1 MTWNIASAKQ
11 QFSEVVRL
19 TAEEPQAIYNR
30 DKPVAVI
37 ISAQDFEDFQR
48 WRAERDRPSL
58 AQQFDE
64 IRALLAA
71 EALML
76 CLRAVTKPGDVVAVE
91 TPTYFGILHVL
102 EALSLRALEIPT
114 DSQHGLRLDVFERVL
129 KTQPVHA
136 CIALP
141 ACSNPLGAAM
151 PDDTKQRLVALLKLT

>member
-48 WRAERDRPSL
+48 WRSERDRPSL

-71 EALML
+71 EGLDGIELPPRTTRPNPMDE
-76 CLRAVTKPGDVVAVE
+76 PGYWD
-91 TPTYFGILHVL
+91 
-102 EALSLRALEIPT
+102 
-114 DSQHGLRLDVFERVL
+114 
-129 KTQPVHA
+129 
-136 CIALP
+136 
-141 ACSNPLGAAM
+141 
-151 PDDTKQRLVALLKLT
+151 

>member
-71 EALML
+71 EGL
-76 CLRAVTKPGDVVAVE
+76 D
-91 TPTYFGILHVL
+91 GI
-102 EALSLRALEIPT
+102 E
-114 DSQHGLRLDVFERVL
+114 
-129 KTQPVHA
+129 
-136 CIALP
+136 LP
-141 ACSNPLGAAM
+141 PRTTRPNPM
-151 PDDTKQRLVALLKLT
+151 DEPDYWD

>member
-11 QFSEVVRL
+11 QFSEGVRL

-71 EALML
+71 EGLDGIELPPRTTRPNPMDE
-76 CLRAVTKPGDVVAVE
+76 PGYWD
-91 TPTYFGILHVL
+91 
-102 EALSLRALEIPT
+102 
-114 DSQHGLRLDVFERVL
+114 
-129 KTQPVHA
+129 
-136 CIALP
+136 
-141 ACSNPLGAAM
+141 
-151 PDDTKQRLVALLKLT
+151 

>member
-37 ISAQDFEDFQR
+37 ISAQD
-48 WRAERDRPSL
+48 ERDRPSL

-71 EALML
+71 EGLDGIELPPRTTRPNPMDE
-76 CLRAVTKPGDVVAVE
+76 PGYWD
-91 TPTYFGILHVL
+91 
-102 EALSLRALEIPT
+102 
-114 DSQHGLRLDVFERVL
+114 
-129 KTQPVHA
+129 
-136 CIALP
+136 
-141 ACSNPLGAAM
+141 
-151 PDDTKQRLVALLKLT
+151 